1 MAKRM
6 RTMTEV
12 ESLKHIIA
20 RTWRD
25 AEMASSACY
34 GIDAYAKRWPFVLRI
49 DEWDVWDEGQKGL
62 KPEVSGWLNQ
72 QGAPWDFYH
81 LLGSFGLI
89 GFKDSKA
96 AAHFKLRW
104 SGVLKAVTSS
114 GEAGSGEAW
123 NPHPLNSSFAP
134 HPHDEPV
141 VQARRARHAAR

>member
-6 RTMTEV
+6 QTMAELKA
-12 ESLKHIIA
+12 LKHNIA

-25 AEMASSACY
+25 EEMASSACY
-34 GIDAYAKRWPFVLRI
+34 GIDAYARHWPFVLRI
-49 DEWDVWDEGQKGL
+49 DEWDVWDEGHKAL
-62 KPEVSGWLNQ
+62 RPEVSGWLNR
-72 QGAPWDFYH
+72 QGSSWDFYH

-89 GFKDSKA
+89 GFKDQKA

-114 GEAGSGEAW
+114 GEDTPGDTW
-123 NPHPLNSSFAP
+123 NPHPFNSSFAP

-141 VQARRARHAAR
+141 VQARRERHTAR

>member
-6 RTMTEV
+6 QTMVEV
-12 ESLKHIIA
+12 ESLKHSIA

-34 GIDAYAKRWPFVLRI
+34 GLEAYAKRWPFVLRI
-49 DEWDVWDEGQKGL
+49 DEWDVWDEGRKDL

-72 QGAPWDFYH
+72 QGALWDFYH

-96 AAHFKLRW
+96 ATLFKLRW
-104 SGVLKAVTSS
+104 SGVLTAVTSPRESSS
-114 GEAGSGEAW
+114 GESW

-134 HPHDEPV
+134 HPHDEPM
-141 VQARRARHAAR
+141 VQARRARHAGR